1 MRTITYTLAH
11 ALALLAPAL
20 PPGEIIQQRPPQ
32 IEVRSMN
39 LNVLSGGLATVA
51 GTLGEAGAGA
61 SITLQA
67 KIGGRWR
74 TRASALAGAHGRF
87 FLAFRAR
94 SLGSAPVRLRSSAD
108 GAISAFPPAG
118 CIGACAPS
126 AQLASTRR
134 RAQIRPLG
142 TLNVYRAV
150 IASWYASGGTT
161 ACGID
166 LTPQTLGVANRT
178 LPCGTLVTL
187 HYGTRTIRVPVID
200 RGPFVE
206 GREYDL
212 TEATKDALDFPS
224 LGVVWSTY

>member
-1 MRTITYTLAH
+1 
-11 ALALLAPAL
+11 
-20 PPGEIIQQRPPQ
+20 
-32 IEVRSMN
+32 MN

-51 GTLGEAGAGA
+51 GTLGEGGAGA

-134 RAQIRPLG
+134 RAQIRP
-142 TLNVYRAV
+142 R
-150 IASWYASGGTT
+150 GTT